1 MTNPRLP
8 TDGNAGAAWQ
18 LDVKRI
24 AAARAAISPVFLD
37 SPQYE
42 SASLNGVLG
51 CRLLA
56 KVETQNPISSFK
68 ARGAY
73 FLVSQLTERPHLVCA
88 TAGNFGQGMA
98 HAARAHGLPITIFTA
113 ARVNPVKLRRM
124 QALGADVRANC
135 LSMEE
140 AHLSAE
146 AFARSEGARLVEDGR
161 DAAIAEGAGTI
172 AMELLRDPEPLD
184 HVLVPVGDGA
194 LLAGIACWIRAHA
207 PDTKIFGVCAKGAP
221 AMQRS
226 FATRTVTA
234 AQSNSTIADGLA
246 ISKPYAE
253 AVTRLVALADDILL
267 IDDNSLVAAMRLA
280 HEHLG
285 LVLEPSAAA
294 GIAEI
299 VANGNRWR
307 NRRTATVLT
316 GGNVSPEQL
325 VRWLS

>member
-1 MTNPRLP
+1 MTTSRLP
-8 TDGNAGAAWQ
+8 ADDYAGGAAQ

-24 AAARAAISPVFLD
+24 ASARAAIDSVFLD

-42 SASLNGVLG
+42 SASLNEVLG
-51 CRLLA
+51 CRLLV
-56 KVETQNPISSFK
+56 KVETQNPIASFK

-73 FLVSQLTERPHLVCA
+73 FLVSQLTGRPHLVCA
-88 TAGNFGQGMA
+88 TAGNFGQGLA
-98 HAARAHGLPITIFTA
+98 HAARAHGLPITVFTA
-113 ARVNPVKLRRM
+113 AGVNPVSLRRM

-140 AHLSAE
+140 AHVSAE
-146 AFARSEGARLVEDGR
+146 AYARSEGARLVQDGR

-172 AMELLRDPEPLD
+172 AVELLRDPEPLD
-184 HVLVPVGDGA
+184 QVLVPVGDGA
-194 LLAGIACWIRAHA
+194 LLGGIACWVRAHA
-207 PDTKIFGVCAKGAP
+207 PDTKIYGICSAGAP

-226 FATRTVTA
+226 FATRTLNTS
-234 AQSNSTIADGLA
+234 QSTSTIADGLA
-246 ISKPYAE
+246 ISKPFTE
-253 AVTRLVALADDILL
+253 AVTRLVALVDEILL
-267 IDDNSLVAAMRLA
+267 IDDDALVAAMRLA

-299 VANGNRWR
+299 VVNGNRWR
-307 NRRTATVLT
+307 NRRCATVLT

-325 VRWLS
+325 ARWLT